1 MGMTQREVAERIG
14 TESVRIGE
22 IEREVGKHFEIRDRY
37 ESLPRELEESANP
50 SS

>member
-22 IEREVGKHFEIRDRY
+22 IEREAGKHFEIRDCY